1 MAVETEPT
9 SDSICTEDF
18 VRRFRDEMVEMAAV
32 ADCSVQQLDSRQEA
46 ERTEISERDP
56 DQRTALKTS
65 AGPKTVDCS
74 RSKEPRGRGE
84 PEECLSDSYGENAS
98 ESEKAGVRG
107 RYGTPQRTGGLD
119 GSKFYF
125 SYSFFERQRAVKQ
138 ARNTLTNVYV
148 NLIIITFYLK
158 TENLFPCFS

>member
-32 ADCSVQQLDSRQEA
+32 PDSSVQRLDSQHVA

-65 AGPKTVDCS
+65 EEPQTVYCS

-84 PEECLSDSYGENAS
+84 PEECLSDSYGANAS

-107 RYGTPQRTGGLD
+107 RYRTPQRTGRLD
-119 GSKFYF
+119 DSKFYF
-125 SYSFFERQRAVKQ
+125 S
-138 ARNTLTNVYV
+138 
-148 NLIIITFYLK
+148 
-158 TENLFPCFS
+158 C